1 LDEKPE
7 IDRGRPPLPRGNS
20 AGCAGDHD
28 NAELPL
34 TIAEVAREF
43 GITPRALRFY
53 ENKRLLA
60 PQREGAVRLY
70 GRRDYDRLALIV
82 RGRRLGFTLAE
93 IAELLGNRD
102 GDPHALHLTRA
113 KCVEQI
119 KLLERRKREIE
130 AAVTELRQIYT
141 SFYRQAIEC
150 DDPPSPVV
158 APLHRKSA

>member
-1 LDEKPE
+1 LDEKPD
-7 IDRGRPPLPRGNS
+7 IDTGLPLPRGNS
-20 AGCAGDHD
+20 AGCAGHRD

-43 GITPRALRFY
+43 GLTRRALRFY

-60 PQREGAVRLY
+60 PQRDGAVRLY
-70 GRRDYDRLALIV
+70 GRRDYDRLVLIV

-93 IAELLGNRD
+93 IAELLGNRG

-150 DDPPSPVV
+150 DHAPSPGV
-158 APLHRKSA
+158 APLDRKSA